1 MPLGK
6 SRSASHSAGS
16 GFGARAVHGHI
27 MGHEIEL
34 KFLIAEEAVEAV
46 LAQLPGQAAVR
57 WLDAVYYDTVDYAL
71 RRAGLA
77 LRVRDGE
84 GGRRQTL
91 KSASAGGVF
100 TRGEWEAPVEGPE
113 PDLRLLIDTPA
124 ARVLNG
130 DPLVPVF
137 TARVERLVWLVEH
150 GGATIEAALDRGVL
164 TAGDRGAGVC
174 ELELELKA
182 GPPAALFDLA
192 RDLAAHAPLRLSL
205 VSKAERGY
213 ALALDDGDQRRPGV
227 DRDGLVLDPDMTA
240 GQALQALGRSAL
252 ARLCADGEGLRERQD
267 SEGLHRLRVAARRF
281 RALLSVFR
289 SLADDEAAL
298 RVRAELKWL
307 AGALGP
313 ARDLDVFIAEVWRPA
328 ATTSPPVGSD
338 DGQALAAFGQALI
351 DAQVEAYAR
360 AMAALDSARYR
371 ALTLETAAWLE
382 AGSWLTAHDVAKVRD
397 GSATALARKALDKRR
412 RTILKR
418 GKHLAA
424 LDPAAR
430 HAVRIRGKVLRY
442 AAEDLA
448 PLFPDHPRRAA
459 RFIEAVKAL
468 QDALGALND
477 LIARDALARAV
488 ARASDDARAAVVAGQ
503 LATPAGAEGRRMP
516 AAVEAY
522 DAFARAKPFW

>member
-1 MPLGK
+1 
-6 SRSASHSAGS
+6 
-16 GFGARAVHGHI
+16 

-34 KFLIAEEAVEAV
+34 KFLIPEEAVEAI
-46 LAQLPGQAAVR
+46 LARFPGQPAVR
-57 WLDAVYYDTVDYAL
+57 QLDAVYYDTVDHAL
-71 RRAGLA
+71 GRRGFGL
-77 LRVRDGE
+77 RIRDGE
-84 GGRRQTL
+84 GGRKQTL

-100 TRGEWEAPVEGPE
+100 TRGEWESRVEGPE
-113 PDLRLLIDTPA
+113 PDRRLLDDTPA

-130 DPLVPVF
+130 APLGPVF
-137 TARVERLVWLVEH
+137 AVRVERLIWLVEQ
-150 GGATIEAALDRGVL
+150 GDATIEAALDRGVL
-164 TAGDRGAGVC
+164 TAGDRRAEVC

-213 ALALDDGDQRRPGV
+213 ALALDDGDQNRPGIA
-227 DRDGLVLDPDMTA
+227 RDGPALDPDMTA

-281 RALLSVFR
+281 RALFPVFR
-289 SLADDEAAL
+289 SLADDEAAHG
-298 RVRAELKWL
+298 VQAGLKWL

-313 ARDLDVFIAEVWRPA
+313 ARDLDVFIDQ
-328 ATTSPPVGSD
+328 VGSD
-338 DGQALAAFGQALI
+338 DARAHTEALAAFSKALV
-351 DAQVEAYAR
+351 DARSEAYDR

-371 ALTLETAAWLE
+371 ALTLEAAAWLE
-382 AGSWLTAHDVAKVRD
+382 AGSWLTAHDRAKVRD
-397 GSATALARKALDKRR
+397 GAATALARKALDKRR

-430 HAVRIRGKVLRY
+430 HAVRIKSKVLRY

-448 PLFPDHPRRAA
+448 PLFPEHPRRAA

-468 QDALGALND
+468 QDTLGALND
-477 LIARDALARAV
+477 LIARAALARAV
-488 ARASDDARAAVVAGQ
+488 VLASDDARVAVGAGQ
-503 LATPAGAEGRRMP
+503 LTAPGSESRLMP
-516 AAVEAY
+516 AALEAF
-522 DAFARAKPFW
+522 DVFAGARPFW